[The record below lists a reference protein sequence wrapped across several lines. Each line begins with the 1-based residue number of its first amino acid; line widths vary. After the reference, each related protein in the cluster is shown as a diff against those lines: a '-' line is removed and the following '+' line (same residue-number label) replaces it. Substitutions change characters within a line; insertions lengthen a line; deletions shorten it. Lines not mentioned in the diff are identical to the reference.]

1 MLKPSVTEQIPLAH
15 LAPIRNTA
23 PTCTLDAMLL
33 DFPHNQQPKAAQ
45 GIPKPNLVGPPY
57 PSISSLLNSEKNVPS
72 HPVSKPFTDIQR
84 TFPNMTSLPEQVAM
98 LLLMFLLLRWQTYPT
113 PENYDQLS
121 DWLIPRPCQL
131 LTPHP
136 TWIDY
141 LPWPWMRDRLVMSY
155 HNFRF
160 ED

>member
-57 PSISSLLNSEKNVPS
+57 PSISSLLNPEKNVPS

-84 TFPNMTSLPEQVAM
+84 TFLNMTSLPEQVAM
-98 LLLMFLLLRWQTYPT
+98 LLLMFLLLRWQNLPYARELRSIVGLVDTSPM
-113 PENYDQLS
+113 PA
-121 DWLIPRPCQL
+121 
-131 LTPHP
+131 PHP
-136 TWIDY
+136 ASY
-141 LPWPWMRDRLVMSY
+141 LDRLSPLALDAGSSCHVVPQFSV
-155 HNFRF
+155 
-160 ED
+160 